1 MSDYMENGSP
11 DLLLNESPFRE
22 LSLGKATR
30 NTCRLWFT
38 FSFCFFTI
46 CHLSASAQSQYQTST
61 DFAKF
66 AIKLRENGLLTFG
79 PKLESTVG
87 FTMAGRGLALNGA
100 LGRHPWKIGIV
111 TTIFWIGER
120 PTTNNPVPNDRS
132 SWDPNWFSNY
142 GGYDDPNSKSRKDFI
157 PMSFLPRQNPFYVG
171 LPYNDVEGGHTKPE
185 AKDVIPWFKDAF
197 VRDGQSVLKGR
208 WLAIRR
214 GERVCFAQWEDCGPF
229 CTDHWQYVFG
239 DERPKA
245 NLNQNA
251 GLDVSPAVR
260 DYLGLCDI
268 DVCDWKFVEFREVPP
283 GPWAMYG
290 DNNLFV
296 ILRRQSIE
304 RSRRRNTANDTGGS
318 GSARNSAETPR

>member
-1 MSDYMENGSP
+1 M
-11 DLLLNESPFRE
+11 
-22 LSLGKATR
+22 LSLHQSPLERQG
-30 NTCRLWFT
+30 RLSFI
-38 FSFCFFTI
+38 FSVCLFAI
-46 CHLSASAQSQYQTST
+46 CHGNASAQSQYQSST

-66 AIKLRENGLLTFG
+66 AIKLRENGLLSFTPKPGSSVG
-79 PKLESTVG
+79 PV
-87 FTMAGRGLALNGA
+87 MAGRGLALG
-100 LGRHPWKIGIV
+100 GRLELRPWKIGIM
-111 TTIFWIGER
+111 TTIFWVGER
-120 PTTNNPVPNDRS
+120 PSANNAVPNDRS

-157 PMSFLPRQNPFYVG
+157 PMSFLPRQNPFYVA

-185 AKDVIPWFKDAF
+185 AKDLIPWFKDAF
-197 VRDGQSVLKGR
+197 VRDGQSVLKGH

-214 GERVCFAQWEDCGPF
+214 GNRVCYAQWEDCGPF

-260 DYLGLCDI
+260 DYLGLGDM

-290 DNNLFV
+290 DNNVFV

-304 RSRRRNTANDTGGS
+304 RFGRRNVQLTIPAD
-318 GSARNSAETPR
+318 

>member
-1 MSDYMENGSP
+1 MTPGSRGAKNAKVFAVKARG
-11 DLLLNESPFRE
+11 LE
-22 LSLGKATR
+22 LI
-30 NTCRLWFT
+30 
-38 FSFCFFTI
+38 FSVCLFAI
-46 CHLSASAQSQYQTST
+46 CHGNASAQSQYQSST

-66 AIKLRENGLLTFG
+66 AIKLRENGLLAFG
-79 PKLESTVG
+79 STIG
-87 FTMAGRGLALNGA
+87 PTMAGRGLALIGG
-100 LGRHPWKIGIV
+100 LERGPWKKGIV

-157 PMSFLPRQNPFYVG
+157 PMSFLPRQNPFYVA

-214 GERVCFAQWEDCGPF
+214 GDKVCFAQWEDCGPF

-239 DERPKA
+239 DERPRP
-245 NLNQNA
+245 NLNQSA

-260 DYLGLCDI
+260 DYLGLRDI
-268 DVCDWKFVEFREVPP
+268 DVCDWKFVEIREVPP
-283 GPWAMYG
+283 GPWTMYG
-290 DNNLFV
+290 DNNIFV

-304 RSRRRNTANDTGGS
+304 RLGQ
-318 GSARNSAETPR
+318 

>member
-1 MSDYMENGSP
+1 MIRPFSIPFAPNNP
-11 DLLLNESPFRE
+11 LPLNKVGAIKKILNPSSIKLESQRAKNARVRAVKARGLE
-22 LSLGKATR
+22 LI
-30 NTCRLWFT
+30 
-38 FSFCFFTI
+38 FSVCLFAI
-46 CHLSASAQSQYQTST
+46 CCGNASAQSQYQSST

-66 AIKLRENGLLTFG
+66 AIKLRENGLLAFG
-79 PKLESTVG
+79 SSLGP
-87 FTMAGRGLALNGA
+87 TMARRGWPLTGGLERG
-100 LGRHPWKIGIV
+100 PWKIGIV

-157 PMSFLPRQNPFYVG
+157 PMSFLPRQNPFYVA

-185 AKDVIPWFKDAF
+185 AKEVIPWFKDTF

-214 GERVCFAQWEDCGPF
+214 GDKVCFAQWEDCGPF

-239 DERPKA
+239 DERPRP
-245 NLNQNA
+245 NLNRSA

-260 DYLGLCDI
+260 DYLVLRDI
-268 DVCDWKFVEFREVPP
+268 DVCDWKFVEIREVPP
-283 GPWAMYG
+283 GPWTMYG
-290 DNNLFV
+290 DNNIFV
-296 ILRRQSIE
+296 ILRRQSVQ
-304 RSRRRNTANDTGGS
+304 RFGQ
-318 GSARNSAETPR
+318 

>member
-1 MSDYMENGSP
+1 M
-11 DLLLNESPFRE
+11 NESPFRE
-22 LSLGKATR
+22 LTLRKARCNTRGLG
-30 NTCRLWFT
+30 LI
-38 FSFCFFTI
+38 FSVCLFAI
-46 CHLSASAQSQYQTST
+46 CHWNAFAQSQYQSTT

-66 AIKLRENGLLTFG
+66 AIKLRENGLLTFEPG
-79 PKLESTVG
+79 VRSTVG
-87 FTMAGRGLALNGA
+87 STMAGRGLALFGG
-100 LGRHPWKIGIV
+100 LERRPWKIGIG

-157 PMSFLPRQNPFYVG
+157 PMSFLPRQNPFYVA

-214 GERVCFAQWEDCGPF
+214 GNRVCYAQWEDCGPF

-239 DERPKA
+239 DERPKP

-260 DYLGLCDI
+260 DYLGLRDI
-268 DVCDWKFVEFREVPP
+268 DLCDWKFVEFREVPP

-290 DNNLFV
+290 DNNIFV
-296 ILRRQSIE
+296 NLRRQSVE
-304 RSRRRNTANDTGGS
+304 RFGRRNVQQTIPAD
-318 GSARNSAETPR
+318 

>member
-1 MSDYMENGSP
+1 M
-11 DLLLNESPFRE
+11 LT
-22 LSLGKATR
+22 LGKARR
-30 NTCRLWFT
+30 NTRGLGFV
-38 FSFCFFTI
+38 FSVCLFAI
-46 CHLSASAQSQYQTST
+46 SHYNASAQSQYQSST

-66 AIKLRENGLLTFG
+66 AMKLRENGLLTFE
-79 PKLESTVG
+79 PKLRGTVG
-87 FTMAGRGLALNGA
+87 PTTPGRGLPLIGG
-100 LGRHPWKIGIV
+100 LERYSWKIGIV

-142 GGYDDPNSKSRKDFI
+142 GGYDDPNSKCRRDFI
-157 PMSFLPRQNPFYVG
+157 PTSFLPRQNPFYVA
-171 LPYNDVEGGHTKPE
+171 LPYNDVEGEHTKPE
-185 AKDVIPWFKDAF
+185 AKEVIPWFKEAF
-197 VRDGQSVLKGR
+197 ARDGQSVLKGR

-214 GERVCFAQWEDCGPF
+214 GNRVCYAQWEDCGPF
-229 CTDHWQYVFG
+229 STDHWQYVFG
-239 DERPKA
+239 DDRPKP

-260 DYLGLCDI
+260 DYLGLRDI

-290 DNNLFV
+290 DNNMFV

-304 RSRRRNTANDTGGS
+304 QFGHRNLQEMIPAD
-318 GSARNSAETPR
+318 

>member
-1 MSDYMENGSP
+1 M
-11 DLLLNESPFRE
+11 LT
-22 LSLGKATR
+22 LGKARR
-30 NTCRLWFT
+30 NTRGLGFV
-38 FSFCFFTI
+38 FSVCLFAI
-46 CHLSASAQSQYQTST
+46 CHCNASAQSQYQSST

-66 AIKLRENGLLTFG
+66 AMKLRENGLLTFE
-79 PKLESTVG
+79 PKLRSTVG
-87 FTMAGRGLALNGA
+87 PTMPGRGLPLIGG
-100 LGRHPWKIGIV
+100 LERYPWKIGIV

-142 GGYDDPNSKSRKDFI
+142 GGYDDPNSKCRRDFI
-157 PMSFLPRQNPFYVG
+157 PTNFLPRQNPFYVA
-171 LPYNDVEGGHTKPE
+171 LPYNDVEGEHTKPE
-185 AKDVIPWFKDAF
+185 AKEVIPWFKEAF
-197 VRDGQSVLKGR
+197 ARDGQSVLKGR

-214 GERVCFAQWEDCGPF
+214 GNRVCYAQWEDCGPF
-229 CTDHWQYVFG
+229 STDHWQYVFG
-239 DERPKA
+239 DDRPKP

-260 DYLGLCDI
+260 DYLGLRDI

-290 DNNLFV
+290 DNNMFV

-304 RSRRRNTANDTGGS
+304 QFGHRNLQEMIPAD
-318 GSARNSAETPR
+318 